1 MSLENF
7 GNFLTLDEKH
17 SFIKK
22 YFKEFYTKDFKLF
35 ASKDKHYRTRAELS
49 FYHEN
54 DTLFYAMFDPKSKKK
69 YIIEYL
75 DFADEKICAF
85 MPRLLEYL
93 RQDNKLKEKLFGV
106 EFLTT
111 KQELS

>member
-49 FYHEN
+49 FYHD
-54 DTLFYAMFDPKSKKK
+54 DTLFYAMFDP
-69 YIIEYL
+69 
-75 DFADEKICAF
+75 
-85 MPRLLEYL
+85 
-93 RQDNKLKEKLFGV
+93 
-106 EFLTT
+106 
-111 KQELS
+111 

>member
-49 FYHEN
+49 F
-54 DTLFYAMFDPKSKKK
+54 
-69 YIIEYL
+69 
-75 DFADEKICAF
+75 
-85 MPRLLEYL
+85 
-93 RQDNKLKEKLFGV
+93 
-106 EFLTT
+106 
-111 KQELS
+111 

>member
-35 ASKDKHYRTRAELS
+35 ASKDKHYRTRAPS
-49 FYHEN
+49 FKIREN
-54 DTLFYAMFDPKSKKK
+54 ILAKPAIS
-69 YIIEYL
+69 
-75 DFADEKICAF
+75 
-85 MPRLLEYL
+85 
-93 RQDNKLKEKLFGV
+93 
-106 EFLTT
+106 
-111 KQELS
+111 S

>member
-49 FYHEN
+49 FYHD
-54 DTLFYAMFDPKSKKK
+54 DTLFYAMFDPKNKKK
-69 YIIEYL
+69 VHYRI
-75 DFADEKICAF
+75 FRFC
-85 MPRLLEYL
+85 
-93 RQDNKLKEKLFGV
+93 
-106 EFLTT
+106 
-111 KQELS
+111 

>member
-49 FYHEN
+49 FYHEVG
-54 DTLFYAMFDPKSKKK
+54 TMVGYFLIF
-69 YIIEYL
+69 
-75 DFADEKICAF
+75 
-85 MPRLLEYL
+85 
-93 RQDNKLKEKLFGV
+93 LKMC
-106 EFLTT
+106 FLKTWRI
-111 KQELS
+111 

>member
-49 FYHEN
+49 FYHEMIRFFMQCLIQKAKKS
-54 DTLFYAMFDPKSKKK
+54 TL
-69 YIIEYL
+69 
-75 DFADEKICAF
+75 
-85 MPRLLEYL
+85 
-93 RQDNKLKEKLFGV
+93 
-106 EFLTT
+106 
-111 KQELS
+111 